1 MKDDR
6 GRKLPLFRDRKPSLS
21 AAEVR
26 AAERLAQSR
35 PDVSTAEPRKAA
47 LVGKRKQP
55 ETGWQMLE
63 RALYSGRRV
72 LNRTL
77 KNLFQLRGVRK

>member
-6 GRKLPLFRDRKPSLS
+6 GRKPPLFRDRKPSLS

-35 PDVSTAEPRKAA
+35 PDVSPAEPRKAA

-55 ETGWQMLE
+55 ETGLANVGAGALQ
-63 RALYSGRRV
+63 RAEG